1 MAGGTW
7 KLDERPKIIS
17 KIFSKAERIGSP
29 ESYGLIEAQNN
40 DTQEVINMKKWSIAV
55 LALVILAAGAVSV
68 SAASDTTRQTVS
80 PQATSAV
87 SSAALQGCDGI
98 PALDGTGN
106 PYRGT
111 AVSTSGSQ
119 NEDGTPNCDG
129 TGAQYHGGNHGGGHC
144 RG

>member
-1 MAGGTW
+1 
-7 KLDERPKIIS
+7 
-17 KIFSKAERIGSP
+17 
-29 ESYGLIEAQNN
+29 
-40 DTQEVINMKKWSIAV
+40 MKKWSIAV